1 MRIIDLGSRVLVG
14 VFLAFISVSLS
25 AQINPI
31 SAVGSTNLQPA
42 SFAIDNNGSTRWES
56 NHGVS
61 PSTLTLDLGQ
71 QYVLSQVVIVWEA
84 ANAER
89 YEILGSNNNSTWTQ
103 LALRTGG
110 TFGNRTDT
118 VLLSGTYR
126 YVRMNGITRSAG
138 NNWGY
143 SIFEIDVFG
152 SLPPASSSSRSS
164 SSAPASSS
172 ASSVSGCT
180 QGCLSTLNST
190 TIRATVNGG
199 DIVDI
204 HYNVNGGA
212 QQNVRMNVSAG
223 VWTLD
228 IGGLAAG
235 AKVNA
240 NFTIIKNGA
249 GQDTPWI
256 SHTLGSVSSS
266 SSSRPS
272 SASSSSR
279 SSSSSVASG
288 LVVLFEHCNYTGWSA
303 GFNTGTFNTAN
314 IVAAGG
320 TDNGA
325 SSIKVAPGYRATL
338 YPDNNVGGT
347 PVVITADTACLVGV
361 NFNDVLSSMIVS
373 QIPASSTSS
382 SSSST
387 ASLGNITPLYNTSTT
402 LEGAIRFD
410 RGDAIVTRISDRGRD
425 RHAKENH
432 FQAYDHYLTFYW
444 EQRTAAIEIVDYV
457 AKGGTTVRMN
467 VRAEAKLDDLQA
479 ENRWWYIGMNTLA
492 EYCGNG
498 VMTRVG
504 TTFNYY
510 KEDSYN
516 CREGRAI
523 RIGDKLE
530 FEISQFLDKAGVMR
544 GRDNYYGTTYLYIVG
559 QGLVPWDVTD
569 KVPFQGGVFKQRDSI
584 PVPVSARLGG
594 DTTLHVQMTAEPDGH
609 FQQMA
614 TNLGYDNGQPFVLGR
629 RLHHSSFVDGS
640 HDENPENGIFS
651 DTVGKSGTRYVND
664 RCSRCHERNG
674 RAPVENVGVS
684 LDRWVFKVGNATG
697 NPHAQLGRVF
707 QPKAN
712 GGATSEG
719 NVSIQFWSE
728 SGGLRTPNYQFSGV
742 RPETFSARL
751 APQLVGIGLLEA
763 IPESSILARE
773 DVNDANGDGISGKA
787 QRIVDPSGVTRLGRF
802 GYKAATTSVRH
813 QVAAALNGDMGVM
826 TSLLPNPDC
835 GSSQTNCGASG
846 SEISDTHVNNLVKYV
861 ALLGVRPQRDYNN
874 TQVING
880 RTVFNNI
887 GCAGCHVENHTTS
900 AYHPFAE
907 LRSQAIKPYTDMLLH
922 DMGPGLADNLGEGLA
937 SGAEWRTAPL
947 WGLGVSA
954 CVTGGVTGTPGG
966 VPHGVDGNEVCVP
979 KASYLHDGR
988 ARTIEEAILWHGGE
1002 GQNSKNNYS
1011 ALSSTQ
1017 KQELLRFLESL

>member
-1 MRIIDLGSRVLVG
+1 MRIIDLGSRVLLG
-14 VFLAFISVSLS
+14 VFLAFVSASLS

-42 SFAIDNNGSTRWES
+42 SYAIDNNGSTRWES

-71 QYVLSQVVIVWEA
+71 QYALNQVVIVWEA

-164 SSAPASSS
+164 SSAPASS
-172 ASSVSGCT
+172 VSGCA
-180 QGCLSTLNST
+180 QGCLSTLNSN

-212 QQNVRMNVSAG
+212 QQNVRMNVSGG
-223 VWTLD
+223 VWTYD
-228 IGGLAAG
+228 ISGLAAG
-235 AKVNA
+235 ATVNA
-240 NFTIIKNGA
+240 NFTIIKSGA
-249 GQDTPWI
+249 GQDTAWI
-256 SHTLGSVSSS
+256 SHTLGTTPSSS
-266 SSSRPS
+266 
-272 SASSSSR
+272 SSSSR
-279 SSSSSVASG
+279 SSSSSSSSVVANG
-288 LVVLFEHCNYTGWSA
+288 LVRVYQDCNYGGWVA
-303 GFNTGTFNTAN
+303 NFNVGTFNTAAL
-314 IVAAGG
+314 VAAGA

-325 SSIKVAPGYRATL
+325 SSIRVAAGYRAVL
-338 YPDNNVGGT
+338 YPDNNLAGT
-347 PVVITADTACLVGV
+347 PITITADTSCLVGL
-361 NFNDVLSSMIVS
+361 NFNDVMSSMIVS

-387 ASLGNITPLYNTSTT
+387 ASLGNITPLYNNSTP
-402 LEGAIRFD
+402 LESVIRFD
-410 RGDAIVTRISDRGRD
+410 RGDALVTRISDRGRD

-457 AKGGTTVRMN
+457 AKGGTSVRMN
-467 VRAEAKLDDLQA
+467 VVAQSKLDDLQA

-498 VMTRVG
+498 VMNRVG
-504 TTFNYY
+504 TTLSYW

-516 CREGRAI
+516 CRENRPI

-530 FEISQFLDKAGVMR
+530 FEISQFLDKAYVMR

-569 KVPFQGGVFKQRDSI
+569 KVAFQGGVFKQRDSI
-584 PVPVSARLGG
+584 PIPVSARLGG
-594 DTTLHVQMTAEPDGH
+594 DTSLHVQMTAEPDGH

-629 RLHHSSFVDGS
+629 RVHHTSFVDGS
-640 HDENPENGIFS
+640 HDESPENGVFS
-651 DTVGKSGTRYVND
+651 EMVGKAGTRYVND

-674 RAPVENVGVS
+674 RAPVANVGEP
-684 LDRWVFKVGNATG
+684 LDRWVFKVGNASG
-697 NPHAQLGRVF
+697 NPHAQLGRVL

-712 GGATSEG
+712 GGAASEG
-719 NVSIQFWSE
+719 NVSIQFWTE
-728 SGGLRTPNYQFSGV
+728 SNGLRSPNYQFTGV

-763 IPESSILARE
+763 IPESTILARE

-802 GYKAATTSVRH
+802 GYKAGTTSVKH
-813 QVAAALNGDMGVM
+813 QIASAFNTDMGVM
-826 TSLLPNPDC
+826 TSMLPNPDC

-874 TQVING
+874 AQVING

-887 GCAGCHVENHTTS
+887 GCAGCHVESVTTS
-900 AYHPFAE
+900 QYHPFAE
-907 LRSQAIKPYTDMLLH
+907 LRSQAIKPYTDLLLH
-922 DMGPGLADNLGEGLA
+922 DMGPGLADNLGEGVA
-937 SGAEWRTAPL
+937 TGAEWRTAPL

-966 VPHGVDGNEVCVP
+966 VAFGLDGNEKCVP

-1002 GQNSKNNYS
+1002 GQNANNNYK
-1011 ALSSTQ
+1011 ALSASQ
-1017 KQELLRFLESL
+1017 KQDLLRFLESL